1 MLRTIRV
8 DELPDI
14 ARGCS
19 VLGAGGGG
27 EAYTATLKAIQ
38 AVEDYGPIELADFD
52 ELPPDGIV
60 MSCGLLGAPTVTIEK
75 LGSGDEGLH
84 LREEIERLHG
94 AQVVALMCAEIG
106 GSNGMEPFAWAARMG
121 LPVLDADGMG
131 RAFPEVQMITMEL
144 AGIPAGPAVVVDERG
159 HRVIIREAHGVWAER
174 LERAFAIAVGGIAA
188 SAEYTMTV
196 EQARRSTVPGT
207 VSLAHRI
214 GRAISGAEVDPVAAV
229 MEATGAGLL
238 VRGKVVDV
246 EQHFGDGFVRGL
258 ATIEGT
264 GADAGR
270 RMTIDI
276 QNEYL
281 VARMAGEVRA
291 SVPDIITLLDEQTGE
306 AIHTERLRYGQRL
319 VAVGIPCAPVWRSEI
334 GLRTAGP
341 KAFGYD
347 LPYVPVEQLLPGTGA
362 WPGLDMGLQT
372 R

>member
-1 MLRTIRV
+1 MPRTILPE
-8 DELPDI
+8 ELPDI

-27 EAYTATLKAIQ
+27 EAYTATLKALQ
-38 AVEDYGPIELADFD
+38 AMEDHGPLRLVDFD
-52 ELPPDGIV
+52 ELPSDGIV

-84 LREEIERLHG
+84 LREEVERLFG
-94 AQVVALMCAEIG
+94 AEVVALMCAEIG

-144 AGIPAGPAVVVDERG
+144 AGIPAAPAVVVDERG
-159 HRVIIREAHGVWAER
+159 HRVVIREAHGHWAER
-174 LERAFAIAVGGIAA
+174 LERAIAIAVGGIAA

-207 VSLAHRI
+207 VSLARRI
-214 GRAISGAEVDPVAAV
+214 GLAISGAESDPVAAV
-229 MEATGAGLL
+229 IEATGAGRLL
-238 VRGKVVDV
+238 RGKVVDV

-264 GADAGR
+264 GADAGPT
-270 RMTIDI
+270 MTIDI

-281 VARMAGEVRA
+281 VARLDGAVRA
-291 SVPDIITLLDEQTGE
+291 TVPDIITLLDEQTGE
-306 AIHTERLRYGQRL
+306 AIHTERLKYGQRL
-319 VAVGIPCAPVWRSEI
+319 VAIVIPCAPVWRSEI
-334 GLRTAGP
+334 GLRIAGP
-341 KAFGYD
+341 RAFGHD
-347 LPYVPVEQLLPGTGA
+347 LPYVPVERLVPGTGA
-362 WPGLDMGLQT
+362 WPGLDVGEASP
-372 R
+372 